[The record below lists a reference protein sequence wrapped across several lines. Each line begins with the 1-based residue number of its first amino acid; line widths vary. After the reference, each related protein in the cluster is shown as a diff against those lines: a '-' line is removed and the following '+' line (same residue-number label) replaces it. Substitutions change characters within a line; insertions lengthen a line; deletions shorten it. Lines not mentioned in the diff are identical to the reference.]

1 MSARLDADA
10 SAAESGTTGQL
21 GAWVAGL
28 DFATL
33 PSEVVFHLKL
43 CLLDSIGCGLF
54 GASQPW
60 GRITAETAIEFSG
73 GGIGAGKG
81 ASLLGR
87 TDQVSPPDAA
97 LANGTAIHGFEIDDI
112 HVASSLHP
120 GAVAIPA
127 ALALG
132 EARGISGRALLTAI
146 AAGYEAGIRVGMCA
160 GVSHSTSGF
169 HVTGTVG
176 AIAAAAAAA
185 RALDLAAEPSTH
197 SLALGATQ
205 AGGLYAARFGAMAK
219 RFHAGRAAQS
229 GVLAAT
235 LAARGFTGADNAIEA
250 PFGGFMSALSG
261 QHAAST
267 IVDDLGDRWETLRVG
282 FKAYAACASAHTTID
297 AVGIMMLQGLTAEKL
312 QSLTIRMSRKGATNV
327 GWRYVPGEII
337 SAQMNGFY
345 AAAVKLVH
353 GNASIDQYRQDMLA
367 DPRTLAAIERIC
379 IVHDPELDKGG
390 AAKRHAVHATA
401 ELIDGRRLEA
411 YVEQRR
417 GSAEH
422 PLPVAEIERKFE
434 RTASA
439 LLGAGAVEKLHTAI
453 MRIDEAASLK
463 RLCDL
468 MSGRISA

>member
-1 MSARLDADA
+1 MSAPADTA
-10 SAAESGTTGQL
+10 SGITALLGDWIAALEY
-21 GAWVAGL
+21 GA
-28 DFATL
+28 L
-33 PSEVVFHLKL
+33 PGDVVDHVKL
-43 CLLDSIGCGLF
+43 CLLDAIGCGLF

-60 GRITAETAIEFSG
+60 GRIAAETAVDFSAG
-73 GGIGAGKG
+73 GRSSLFGRAGK
-81 ASLLGR
+81 
-87 TDQVSPPDAA
+87 VSPPDAA

-112 HVASSLHP
+112 HVSSSLHP

-132 EARGISGRALLTAI
+132 EAHKISGTVVLTAI
-146 AAGYEAGIRVGMCA
+146 AAGYEAGIRVGICA

-176 AIAAAAAAA
+176 AVAAAAAAA
-185 RALDLAAEPSTH
+185 RALGLPAGPAAH
-197 SLALGATQ
+197 ALALGATQ
-205 AGGLYAARFGAMAK
+205 AGGLYAARLGAMAK

-229 GVLAAT
+229 GVMAAA
-235 LAARGFTGADNAIEA
+235 LAARGFTGATNAIEA
-250 PFGGFMSALSG
+250 PFGGFMSTLSG
-261 QHAAST
+261 QHEPSS
-267 IVDDLGDRWETLRVG
+267 ILDDLGRRWETLRVG

-297 AVGIMMLQGLTAEKL
+297 PVGIMMKQGLSPETL
-312 QSLTIRMSRKGATNV
+312 GNLTIRMSRKGATNV
-327 GWRYVPGEII
+327 GWPYVPGEIV

-353 GNASIDQYRQDMLA
+353 GEASIEQYAQDQLA
-367 DPRTLAAIERIC
+367 DPRTLAVIDRIR

-390 AAKRHAVHATA
+390 AAKRHAVRATA
-401 ELIDGRRLEA
+401 ELNDGRQLEA

-422 PLPVAEIERKFE
+422 PLSRTEIQRKFE

-439 LLGAGAVEKLHTAI
+439 WLGAAAVDRLHDAI
-453 MRIDEAASLK
+453 MGLDEAADVT

-468 MSGRISA
+468 MSGRISG